1 MVEGNRARYKS
12 VERIGVGGAGEGD
25 RVAPR
30 RNSLANQSAAGAW
43 TGTERHRAAREK
55 VGGGTGNRQDNLER
69 ERERD
74 DGADGG
80 VSRAVLWAGRRGT
93 ATSGVNSAARSSA
106 REYVAVVG
114 GRGK

>member
-25 RVAPR
+25 SVAPR

-69 ERERD
+69 ERERRR
-74 DGADGG
+74 
-80 VSRAVLWAGRRGT
+80 SGRRRVEGCT
-93 ATSGVNSAARSSA
+93 L
-106 REYVAVVG
+106 G
-114 GRGK
+114 GEEGDSHEWG